1 MKKNLKNY
9 RQLAKGLLFSGLMA
23 VAVNSNAQRAAVMV
37 DPQLGA
43 ISLVNEVGFAL
54 NADAIQADDVI
65 TIKIPVISDNHGR
78 AIPSGSSKIKIG
90 LGSKLVIDPSFNIN
104 NAALSNY
111 FKWTSSVAGGQVQLT
126 GELINDLPA
135 SVREVNVAFKVKAS
149 KEGRSTITANFLIT
163 NHNTLAV
170 LSDENGANNSS
181 ALTYRVSSKVGVV
194 PAGEAINLTIY
205 PNPAKDV
212 KVIAI
217 AAEKG
222 SFDGKYAIVM
232 YDVTG
237 KLVQTS
243 AVELKGVSKFDYKLG
258 NIATGK
264 YLIKISKANTDQSYL
279 LKLEKM

>member
-37 DPQLGA
+37 DPQLGN
-43 ISLVNEVGFAL
+43 ISLANEVGFAL

-65 TIKIPVISDNHGR
+65 TIKIPVINDNHGK
-78 AIPSGSSKIKIG
+78 AMPAGSSKIKIG
-90 LGSKLVIDPSFNIN
+90 LGSKLVLDPSFNIN

-111 FKWTSSVAGGQVQLT
+111 FKWTSAIAGGQVQLT
-126 GELINDLPA
+126 GDLINELPA
-135 SVREVNVAFKVKAS
+135 SVREVSVAFKVKAS

-163 NHNTLAV
+163 NHNTTAV

-181 ALTYRVSSKVGVV
+181 ALSYRVSSKVVV
-194 PAGEAINLTIY
+194 IPAGEAINLTIF

-212 KVIAI
+212 NLVAI

-222 SFDGKYAIVM
+222 LFEGRYAIVM

-243 AVELKGVSKFDYKLG
+243 AVELNGVSKFDYKLG
-258 NIATGK
+258 NIAAGK
-264 YLIKISKANTDQSYL
+264 YLIKITKADASQSYL